1 MTPHIVATAAVAIS
15 LAVLVNAQA
24 PTQTT
29 QPKTLRLTGC
39 LASVTAPGGGALP
52 NNAVLN
58 NAVSAMSGDEHA
70 KVTPRTVANKPKP
83 VSYELSAAPSVGLA
97 KHIGHK
103 VEVLGT
109 ITPSPHGNPDIV
121 PLQGGKHG
129 LREHVTVTSLTHVA
143 AKCP

>member
-1 MTPHIVATAAVAIS
+1 MKGLIVATTVAIS
-15 LAVLVNAQA
+15 LTALAIAQTPA
-24 PTQTT
+24 KQTA
-29 QPKTLRLTGC
+29 QSKTLRLVGC

-52 NNAVLN
+52 NNALLN
-58 NAVSAMSGDEHA
+58 NAVPVVSAEEHA
-70 KVTPRTVANKPKP
+70 KMTDTVVVNKPKP
-83 VSYELSAAPSVGLA
+83 VSYELSAAPSVSLA

-103 VEVLGT
+103 VEIFGS

-121 PLQGGKHG
+121 PPQGGKHG

>member
-1 MTPHIVATAAVAIS
+1 MTRRIIATAAVAIS
-15 LAVLVNAQA
+15 LAATVDAQT

-29 QPKTLRLTGC
+29 QAKTLRLTGC
-39 LASVTAPGGGALP
+39 LASVTGPGGGALP

-58 NAVSAMSGDEHA
+58 NAVSAMSADEHA
-70 KVTPRTVANKPKP
+70 KMTPPTVANKPKP
-83 VSYELSAAPSVGLA
+83 VSYELSAAPSVGLS

-109 ITPSPHGNPDIV
+109 ITPSPHGNPDVV